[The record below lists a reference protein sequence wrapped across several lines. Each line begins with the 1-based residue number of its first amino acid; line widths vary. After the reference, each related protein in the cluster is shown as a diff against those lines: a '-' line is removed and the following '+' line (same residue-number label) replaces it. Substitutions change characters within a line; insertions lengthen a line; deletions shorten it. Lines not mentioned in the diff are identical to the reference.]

1 MTFNKL
7 FFLLLVLSQSVFSVE
22 VDNCSSQSIER
33 VVTYLKNELNHSK
46 KPSISFKSYSEIDD
60 VMMCDIH
67 GKLNEQDKKKVLNV
81 LNQIKKSKP
90 TPFVWASSA
99 GVDMWYDDVSKLTF
113 LPQEIRKTI
122 PVILSQLNSSIIAFV
137 PSDVGN
143 NSTYYNFESD
153 LGIDLFSPWDRR
165 SCGLP
170 NEDILDMEENL
181 KKNRISDEASQNFT
195 RNYSAIEVSKIGVHK
210 SPTCYWYVSSN
221 KVECLNEFDSSVIHE
236 SLHFLETRYP
246 KFINILLNA
255 NGGYK
260 DRLKI
265 AQKYVPAF
273 GVTKCTR
280 DTWEEYCDEEGAI
293 SEEQTKEIVLKS
305 LPPQDRGLNAKR
317 YSAVKLDSTD
327 ESSWCGYE
335 VVKQGNDEYC
345 VNKNSESLYT
355 FVRGGEE
362 YISVLLEKAI
372 VDPKQFEKVASDEEK
387 KLFSLLKDYIF

>member
-90 TPFVWASSA
+90 TPFVWASST

-195 RNYSAIEVSKIGVHK
+195 RNY
-210 SPTCYWYVSSN
+210 
-221 KVECLNEFDSSVIHE
+221 
-236 SLHFLETRYP
+236 
-246 KFINILLNA
+246 
-255 NGGYK
+255 
-260 DRLKI
+260 
-265 AQKYVPAF
+265 
-273 GVTKCTR
+273 
-280 DTWEEYCDEEGAI
+280 
-293 SEEQTKEIVLKS
+293 
-305 LPPQDRGLNAKR
+305 
-317 YSAVKLDSTD
+317 
-327 ESSWCGYE
+327 
-335 VVKQGNDEYC
+335 
-345 VNKNSESLYT
+345 
-355 FVRGGEE
+355 
-362 YISVLLEKAI
+362 
-372 VDPKQFEKVASDEEK
+372 
-387 KLFSLLKDYIF
+387 